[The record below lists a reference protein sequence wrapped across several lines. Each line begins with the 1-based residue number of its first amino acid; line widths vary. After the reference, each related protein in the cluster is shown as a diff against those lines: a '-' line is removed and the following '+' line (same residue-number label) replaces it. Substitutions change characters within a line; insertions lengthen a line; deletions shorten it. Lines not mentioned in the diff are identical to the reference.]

1 MNFSYPSITHYSSN
15 LKTNLVNFFNKTG
28 YKSNSVY
35 ISNGQGNTI
44 AFDSIYN
51 IKYFI
56 SENQYFSQYQKV
68 YEESKYTIYENP
80 FALGLGFTIPENM
93 DTLELSDDN
102 PFVSQNNVFKCFVPE
117 LEQDI
122 FVPEELLDTQTENLH
137 VVTQDDG
144 TIVLE
149 KINTDAP
156 ASISYTYKRN
166 EEKDPVYMCFQHSEQ
181 ALKASVKLNGEEVF
195 MTIIFMGYIM
205 TIFILF

>member
-1 MNFSYPSITHYSSN
+1 MIIRLYHKTMYSN
-15 LKTNLVNFFNKTG
+15 VLFPNW
-28 YKSNSVY
+28 
-35 ISNGQGNTI
+35 
-44 AFDSIYN
+44 
-51 IKYFI
+51 
-56 SENQYFSQYQKV
+56 
-68 YEESKYTIYENP
+68 SKI
-80 FALGLGFTIPENM
+80 F
-93 DTLELSDDN
+93 
-102 PFVSQNNVFKCFVPE
+102 
-117 LEQDI
+117 

-195 MTIIFMGYIM
+195 YDHYLHGVHYDYIHPVLISDDQDTYTI
-205 TIFILF
+205 TIELKRKTALF

>member
-1 MNFSYPSITHYSSN
+1 MSYGDSASYLNFHEDTTSVIEKAKALTGNSVSRIEKDYLYTFNDAMNFSYPSITHYSSN

-144 TIVLE
+144 TCLL
-149 KINTDAP
+149 
-156 ASISYTYKRN
+156 YTSRC
-166 EEKDPVYMCFQHSEQ
+166 V
-181 ALKASVKLNGEEVF
+181 
-195 MTIIFMGYIM
+195 
-205 TIFILF
+205 

>member
-1 MNFSYPSITHYSSN
+1 
-15 LKTNLVNFFNKTG
+15 
-28 YKSNSVY
+28 
-35 ISNGQGNTI
+35 
-44 AFDSIYN
+44 
-51 IKYFI
+51 
-56 SENQYFSQYQKV
+56 
-68 YEESKYTIYENP
+68 
-80 FALGLGFTIPENM
+80 M

-102 PFVSQNNVFKCFVPE
+102 PFVSQNNVFKCFVSE

-149 KINTDAP
+149 KMNTDAP

-181 ALKASVKLNGEEVF
+181 ALKASVKLNGEEGVYSDHYLHGVHYDYIHPVLISDDQDTY
-195 MTIIFMGYIM
+195 TI
-205 TIFILF
+205 TIELKENSFILGVPYVYRQEI